1 VKHAQ
6 HFLPVIFCL
15 LVFTGCQSNRQS
27 VGYGD
32 PNPCAEEA
40 QAHIQDAG
48 IKPAEIDTI
57 SLVVVEGGGLGVGPF
72 VTGVEAWITPINCK
86 GNYVVVMDEFC
97 RFERVY
103 ARGECKLL

>member
-6 HFLPVIFCL
+6 HILPAIFGL
-15 LVFTGCQSNRQS
+15 LVFTGCQSDLQS
-27 VGYGD
+27 VGYSD
-32 PNPCAEEA
+32 PDPCAEEA

-48 IKPAEIDTI
+48 IMPDEIDTI

-72 VTGVEAWITPINCK
+72 VTGVEAWVTPTTCK
-86 GNYVVVMDEFC
+86 ENYVVVMDEFC

-103 ARGECKLL
+103 ARGDCKLP